1 MWRTRLV
8 ATTTTLIG
16 RHRCPAIRLLLASK
30 PHTDARATAVPATSH
45 RLAIE
50 TGLVGYLGGRRRV
63 LCVRVLC
70 AAGLRCVQ
78 RWGSAF
84 PATTSSCTGEIPD
97 STDKLTYYLFIGY
110 FNRIR
115 T

>member
-1 MWRTRLV
+1 MWRRRLV

-70 AAGLRCVQ
+70 AAGLRCVV
-78 RWGSAF
+78 RSALGQCV
-84 PATTSSCTGEIPD
+84 P
-97 STDKLTYYLFIGY
+97 GY
-110 FNRIR
+110 DFFLHWRNSGFD
-115 T
+115 

>member
-63 LCVRVLC
+63 LCVRVLRAF
-70 AAGLRCVQ
+70 AALGQCVLLR
-78 RWGSAF
+78 
-84 PATTSSCTGEIPD
+84 
-97 STDKLTYYLFIGY
+97 LLFVLAK
-110 FNRIR
+110 FRIR
-115 T
+115 LTN